1 MKKIK
6 KFIAFTLMIAICIA
20 CLTHN
25 LWASENTIPEPM
37 NKYTP
42 GVNSAPYTKSFTD
55 VQPSDWYYD
64 AVMTLTDGGILAG
77 YGDGTYGPND
87 QLTRLQVH
95 TIGIRIRSSTADTWD
110 GKFSEVGGVDVSKD
124 KGMADRAFALLI
136 LMDKTTWGNIHLSD
150 NAYMKKTQLTE
161 LEKLVGSNWE
171 DYTDSL
177 SAKRNYA
184 FEEDYGTK
192 YPIVSA
198 HFYQPIYDT
207 LYAMGLQN
215 KELNTISSIDE
226 LPDAAEIHHWI
237 DENAETMRN
246 HFKEHLTWSIEDTK
260 EYCEYLI
267 VLGYNIGLFRGVDD
281 KGTFAPYAPVTRAQV
296 AQALFNTGWTYIGA
310 VDTNY

>member
-1 MKKIK
+1 MKLKSL
-6 KFIAFTLMIAICIA
+6 IAGALCFASLSTTAF
-20 CLTHN
+20 
-25 LWASENTIPEPM
+25 ASENTIPEPM

-42 GVNSAPYTKSFTD
+42 GVNSAPYNQSFTD
-55 VQPSDWYYD
+55 VNSNDWYYD
-64 AVMTLTDGGILAG
+64 AIMTLTDGGILAG

-95 TIGIRIRSSTADTWD
+95 TIGVRIRSSTADTWD
-110 GKFSEVGGVDVSKD
+110 GKFSEIGGVDVSKD

-136 LMDKTTWGNIHLSD
+136 LMDKAAWGNVYLAD
-150 NAYMKKTQLTE
+150 NTLHKKTEITVF
-161 LEKLVGSNWE
+161 EKLVGSNWE
-171 DYTDSL
+171 DYTKTL
-177 SAKRNYA
+177 SANRSYNL
-184 FEEDYGTK
+184 EEKYGTK

-226 LPDAAEIHHWI
+226 LSDAAEIRRWI

-267 VLGYNIGLFRGVDD
+267 ALGYNIGLFRGVDD

-296 AQALFNTGWTYIGA
+296 AQALFNTGWTYVGA
-310 VDTNY
+310 IDND